1 MARIRPARGQG
12 SSGDG
17 NTPAPGGARAPKEKP
32 KEKPKATT
40 PKAATRRQPPSPR
53 PTPQKGGRRGN
64 RDKAGSV
71 TKAVVQQRRGS
82 RFISEVIAELRKV
95 SWPTRTQLMQS
106 TAVVL
111 VVVAIVAVYLAAL
124 DAVFSRMVDAIF

>member
-32 KEKPKATT
+32 KEKPKAATK
-40 PKAATRRQPPSPR
+40 PATRRQPPSPR

-111 VVVAIVAVYLAAL
+111 VVVAIVAAYLAAL